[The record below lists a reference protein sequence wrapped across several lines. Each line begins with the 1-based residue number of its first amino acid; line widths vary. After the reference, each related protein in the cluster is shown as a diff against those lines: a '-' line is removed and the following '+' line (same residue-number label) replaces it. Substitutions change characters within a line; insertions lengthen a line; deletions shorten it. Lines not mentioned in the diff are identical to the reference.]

1 VLEHRS
7 EHVHAIG
14 MISILN
20 ANLEE
25 ALGELLARV
34 LHIRVEV
41 GKAIYLTPKSAFARL
56 EILEAAAKARLR
68 PKEEGDT
75 FNENEEGKAA
85 TLQRVLQ
92 VVPRARG
99 VIGRLHKV
107 MHDAWGIETGTT
119 IVARVSLP
127 LAQKNAAVPA
137 PIKTFFDLIRDIQ
150 GVINDATLL
159 A

>member
-1 VLEHRS
+1 VLENHP

-25 ALGELLARV
+25 ALGELLARA

-41 GKAIYLTPKSAFARL
+41 GKAVYRTPKSAFVRL
-56 EILEAAAKARLR
+56 EILEAAAKALLR

-85 TLQRVLQ
+85 ALQRELQ
-92 VVPRARG
+92 VVARARG
-99 VIGRLHKV
+99 IIGRRHKV
-107 MHDAWGIETGTT
+107 MHDAWGSWPAGPTEL
-119 IVARVSLP
+119 IVQL
-127 LAQKNAAVPA
+127 NAIIVRENEKVAE
-137 PIKTFFDLIRDIQ
+137 
-150 GVINDATLL
+150 
-159 A
+159 